1 MGRVQVTNIVI
12 NSQNLNIT
20 SIHNRVYY
28 GFVLSFSIH
37 LTQII
42 QLLLVS
48 IVYMFYNWMSNKA
61 IRIRILSIKL

>member
-20 SIHNRVYY
+20 SIHNRVFY